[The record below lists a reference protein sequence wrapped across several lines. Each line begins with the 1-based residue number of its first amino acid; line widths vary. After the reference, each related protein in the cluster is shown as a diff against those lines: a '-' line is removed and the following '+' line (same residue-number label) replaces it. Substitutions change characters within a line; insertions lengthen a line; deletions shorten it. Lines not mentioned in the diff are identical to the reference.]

1 MDQNNAILLCVT
13 KLREEEQRIVD
24 HLADLGIQVQ
34 VNLDSMDLPLG
45 LADAQ
50 PLGLA
55 LIRCLSQKNALNR
68 SQLLELAGLDT
79 LNSNKAITICTN
91 KIHQAI
97 VFEKHGVPQ
106 PQFRIA
112 FTPRKLFDALQ
123 EFGELCVIKP
133 ATSSWGRGIARI
145 TGKECLEGWIAAR
158 ESVDPAHQSFPVLV
172 QEYVEKGDYDIRVV
186 IVGRT
191 PIAAFRR
198 VSAENWKTNTHL
210 GAEVEP
216 LAINEE
222 IASICEQLVEVLGEG
237 IYGADLFFDYKQLRY
252 VVCEVNQNPEFAKS
266 WKIHGVDV
274 ASHIAH
280 YVKDVLAQK
289 NKVKQK
295 NKTKL
300 LVKS

>member
-24 HLADLGIQVQ
+24 HLADLGIEVQ
-34 VNLDSMDLPLG
+34 VNLDSMELPLG
-45 LADAQ
+45 ISDDQ
-50 PLGLA
+50 PYGVA
-55 LIRCLSQKNALNR
+55 LIRCLSQKNALSR
-68 SQLLELAGLDT
+68 TQLLQLAGVDT
-79 LNSNKAITICTN
+79 LNSAKAITICTN

-106 PQFRIA
+106 PRFKVA
-112 FTPRKLFDALQ
+112 FTPGKLFQAME

-158 ESVDPAHQSFPVLV
+158 ESVDPGHQSFPVLV

-191 PIAAFRR
+191 PIVAFRR

-210 GAEVEP
+210 GAEIEP
-216 LAINEE
+216 LPINEE
-222 IASICEQLVEVLGEG
+222 IASICGRLVDVLGEG

-266 WKIHGVDV
+266 WKVHGVDV
-274 ASHIAH
+274 AYHIAE
-280 YVKDVLAQK
+280 YVKEVLVRK
-289 NKVKQK
+289 NRVNVTVNSK
-295 NKTKL
+295 
-300 LVKS
+300 